1 MKAAS
6 ILLDVKQ
13 EDIFCSAKAEDGI
26 LSIELP
32 KLKREEGKTSRQIA
46 IS

>member
-1 MKAAS
+1 MHIRS
-6 ILLDVKQ
+6 VDLQ
-13 EDIFCSAKAEDGI
+13 GCSAKVEDGI

-32 KLKREEGKTSRQIA
+32 KIQREEGKTGRQIA